1 MTSDIEEILIR
12 VIMVIVSLAISVF
25 FFVKKSKN
33 YKVSLVVTLI
43 LILSLIRSVIY
54 YFNP

>member
-25 FFVKKSKN
+25 FIVKKSKN